1 MSTQIQRSAL
11 LPFSAQQ
18 LYQLINDVQ
27 AYPQYLDGCVGAE
40 LISSSDAHMEARLDL
55 AKAGL
60 KYSFTTRNSLTPYQ
74 SIVME
79 LVDGPFNRF
88 QGAWTITAL
97 SEQACKINLDLAF
110 ELKGKVMALAAK
122 KLFEPVANNL
132 VDAVAKRAK
141 QVYGS

>member
-1 MSTQIQRSAL
+1 MSSHIQRSAL

-18 LYQLINDVQ
+18 MYQLINDIE

-40 LISSSDAHMEARLDL
+40 MISQSAEHMEARLDL

-60 KYSFTTRNSLTPYQ
+60 KYSFTTRNRLTPCE

-79 LVDGPFNRF
+79 LVDGPFNHF
-88 QGAWTITAL
+88 QGEWRITAL
-97 SEQACKINLDLAF
+97 NDEASKINLDLAF
-110 ELKGKVMALAAK
+110 ELKGKVLTLAAK

-141 QVYGS
+141 QLYGN